1 MMAPPGILLWPGS
14 WSGLREEDLLL
25 QAGAILACLGLA
37 WLLARPLRG
46 KLTAHPAQ
54 LRVIRFG
61 VESFAPVLWPLLA
74 AVFLAGATLFLGQS
88 HPTRLLRLAMPLLAS
103 FASIRLILYLLR
115 RAFARDG
122 RVGRFLQMSERS
134 IALLVW
140 VGAALYITG
149 LWPGL
154 VSYLGQTM
162 VPIGRNQ
169 ASLLTILQAI
179 ASVAATLVIAL
190 WAGALLE
197 ERLMRLDT
205 MHSSL
210 RAVMA
215 RSGRGALILI
225 AILLSLSLVGLDLT
239 VLSVFGG
246 ALGVGLGLGLQKIVS
261 SYFSGF
267 VILIERSLAIGDVVT
282 VDKYSGRVTR
292 INTRYTVVRG
302 ADGMEAVIPNE
313 MLVSGVVQNYS
324 LSDRRMRLATQ
335 LTVSYG
341 ADIEAV
347 LALLKE
353 AVSGVARVCQEP
365 APQAL
370 LLKFAGDG
378 MELEIGFWIADPENG
393 RANLLSEVN
402 RTIWQVL
409 QQHRIKVPGMAA
421 EEPENAA
428 ITPPA
433 AVN

>member
-1 MMAPPGILLWPGS
+1 MTQPPGILLWPGI
-14 WSGLREEDLLL
+14 WSELRGQELLL
-25 QAGAILACLGLA
+25 QAGVVLACLFLA

-46 KLTAHPAQ
+46 RLAAHPAQ

-74 AVFLAGATLFLGQS
+74 LALLAGATLALGQS
-88 HPTRLLRLAMPLLAS
+88 HPVRLLRLAMPLLAS

-115 RAFARDG
+115 HAFARDG
-122 RVGRFLQMSERS
+122 RVGRFLQVSERS
-134 IALLVW
+134 IVLLVW
-140 VGAALYITG
+140 GAAALYITG

-154 VSYLGQTM
+154 VTSLEQTM
-162 VPIGRNQ
+162 VPLGRNQ
-169 ASLLTILQAI
+169 ASLLTILQAVV
-179 ASVAATLVIAL
+179 SVAATLVIAL

-197 ERLMRLDT
+197 ERLMRLDSV
-205 MHSSL
+205 HASL

-215 RSGRGALILI
+215 RSGRGALILV
-225 AILLSLSLVGLDLT
+225 AILLSLSLVGIDLT

-292 INTRYTVVRG
+292 INTRYTVLRG
-302 ADGMEAVIPNE
+302 ADGVESVVPNE

-324 LSDRRMRLATQ
+324 LSDRRMRLSTR

-341 ADIEAV
+341 PDIDAV
-347 LALLKE
+347 LDLLKDT
-353 AVSGVARVCQEP
+353 VSGVARVCQDP

-370 LLKFAGDG
+370 LLSFGADG
-378 MELEIGFWIADPENG
+378 MEIEIGFWIADPENG

-402 RTIWQVL
+402 RILWQAL
-409 QQHRIKVPGMAA
+409 RRHRIGIPGMPGEA
-421 EEPENAA
+421 ENTGIAPPEQGS
-428 ITPPA
+428 
-433 AVN
+433 

>member
-1 MMAPPGILLWPGS
+1 MTQPPGILLWPGA
-14 WSGLREEDLLL
+14 WSDLRGQELLL
-25 QAGAILACLGLA
+25 QAGVVLACLFLA

-46 KLTAHPAQ
+46 RLAAHPAQ

-74 AVFLAGATLFLGQS
+74 LALLAGATLALGQS
-88 HPTRLLRLAMPLLAS
+88 HPVRLLRLAMPLLAS

-115 RAFARDG
+115 HAFARDG
-122 RVGRFLQMSERS
+122 RVGRFLQVSERS
-134 IALLVW
+134 IVLLVW
-140 VGAALYITG
+140 GAAALYITG

-154 VSYLGQTM
+154 VASLEQTM
-162 VPIGRNQ
+162 VPLGRNQ

-179 ASVAATLVIAL
+179 VSVAATLVIAL

-197 ERLMRLDT
+197 ERLMRLDSV
-205 MHSSL
+205 HASL

-215 RSGRGALILI
+215 RSGRGALILV
-225 AILLSLSLVGLDLT
+225 AILLSLSLVGIDLT

-292 INTRYTVVRG
+292 INTRYTVLRG
-302 ADGMEAVIPNE
+302 ADGVESVVPNE

-324 LSDRRMRLATQ
+324 LSDRRMRLSTR

-341 ADIEAV
+341 PDIEAV
-347 LALLKE
+347 LDLLKDT
-353 AVSGVARVCQEP
+353 VSGVARVCRDP

-370 LLKFAGDG
+370 LLSFGADG
-378 MELEIGFWIADPENG
+378 MEIEIGFWIADPENG

-402 RTIWQVL
+402 RILWQAL
-409 QQHRIKVPGMAA
+409 RRHRIGIPGMPGEA
-421 EEPENAA
+421 ENTGSAPPEQGS
-428 ITPPA
+428 
-433 AVN
+433 

>member
-1 MMAPPGILLWPGS
+1 MTQPPGILLWPGA
-14 WSGLREEDLLL
+14 WSDLRGQELLL
-25 QAGAILACLGLA
+25 QAGVVLACLFLA

-46 KLTAHPAQ
+46 RLAAHPAQ

-74 AVFLAGATLFLGQS
+74 LALLAGATLALGQS
-88 HPTRLLRLAMPLLAS
+88 HPVRLLRLAMPLLAS

-115 RAFARDG
+115 HAFARDG
-122 RVGRFLQMSERS
+122 RVGRFLQVSERS
-134 IALLVW
+134 IVLLVW
-140 VGAALYITG
+140 GAAALYITG

-154 VSYLGQTM
+154 VASLEQTM
-162 VPIGRNQ
+162 VPLGRNQ

-179 ASVAATLVIAL
+179 VSVAATLVIAL

-197 ERLMRLDT
+197 ERLMRLDSV
-205 MHSSL
+205 HASL

-225 AILLSLSLVGLDLT
+225 AILLSLSLVGIDLT

-292 INTRYTVVRG
+292 INTRYTVLRG
-302 ADGMEAVIPNE
+302 ADGVESVVPNE

-324 LSDRRMRLATQ
+324 LSDRRMRLSTR

-341 ADIEAV
+341 PDIEAV
-347 LALLKE
+347 LDLLKDT
-353 AVSGVARVCQEP
+353 VSGVARVCQDP

-370 LLKFAGDG
+370 LLSFGADG
-378 MELEIGFWIADPENG
+378 MEIEIGFWIADPENG

-402 RTIWQVL
+402 RILWQAL
-409 QQHRIKVPGMAA
+409 RRHRIGIPGMPGEA
-421 EEPENAA
+421 ENTGSAPPEQGS
-428 ITPPA
+428 
-433 AVN
+433 

>member
-1 MMAPPGILLWPGS
+1 MTQPPGILLWPGA
-14 WSGLREEDLLL
+14 WSDLRGQELLL
-25 QAGAILACLGLA
+25 QAGVVLACLFLA

-46 KLTAHPAQ
+46 RLAAHPAQ

-74 AVFLAGATLFLGQS
+74 LALLAGATLALGQS
-88 HPTRLLRLAMPLLAS
+88 HPVRLLRLAMPLLAS

-115 RAFARDG
+115 HAFARDG
-122 RVGRFLQMSERS
+122 RVGRFLQVSERS
-134 IALLVW
+134 IVLLVW
-140 VGAALYITG
+140 GAAALYITG

-154 VSYLGQTM
+154 VASLEQTM
-162 VPIGRNQ
+162 VPLGRNQ

-179 ASVAATLVIAL
+179 VSVAATLVIAL

-197 ERLMRLDT
+197 ERLMRLDSV
-205 MHSSL
+205 HASL

-225 AILLSLSLVGLDLT
+225 AILLSLSLVGIDLT

-292 INTRYTVVRG
+292 INTRYTVLRG
-302 ADGMEAVIPNE
+302 ADGVESVVPNE

-324 LSDRRMRLATQ
+324 LSDRRMRLSTR

-341 ADIEAV
+341 PDIEAV
-347 LALLKE
+347 LDLLKDT
-353 AVSGVARVCQEP
+353 VSGVARVCRDP

-370 LLKFAGDG
+370 LLSFGADG
-378 MELEIGFWIADPENG
+378 MEIEIGFWIADPENG

-402 RTIWQVL
+402 RILWQAL
-409 QQHRIKVPGMAA
+409 RRHRIGIPGMPGEA
-421 EEPENAA
+421 ENTGSAPPEQGS
-428 ITPPA
+428 
-433 AVN
+433 